1 MKGED
6 DMLERDIIQSRG
18 FRNIGKDGAA
28 VGFEIPVRLPYYRG
42 IWLSQLRPGRLVVDG
57 EAIAPADITWILN
70 GKAYPQVDVTSN
82 GDTHWFPLDVAV
94 LSVWKPGGLAQGF
107 HDIEVDFNWSASY
120 MPPSMDTLFGTRLQ
134 KRRLV
139 LV

>member
-18 FRNIGKDGAA
+18 FRNVSKGGVA
-28 VGFEIPVRLPYYRG
+28 VGFEIPVRIPYYRG
-42 IWLSQLRPGRLVVDG
+42 IWLSQLRPGRLAVDG
-57 EAIAPADITWILN
+57 VEVPPEDIAWILK
-70 GKAYPQVDVTSN
+70 GRTYPQTGITNHGDV
-82 GDTHWFPLDVAV
+82 HWFPLDVAV
-94 LSVWKPGGLAQGF
+94 LSVKRPGGLAQGF
-107 HDIEVDFNWSASY
+107 HDFEVEFNWSASY
-120 MPPSMDTLFGTRLQ
+120 MPPSMDTLFGTRPQ